1 VSILGEAFAS
11 SYVDVRAAA
20 KRNRSDPSGGRGSRP
35 VRPATSPGNFPSA
48 DGVYNDSREA
58 PVATSILDLNAQKT
72 AVTDSEDLAL
82 VRALREGSERAYE
95 TLLLRFQQP
104 VYNLALRLLNDPS
117 DASDVVQ
124 EVFLKVFRNVGHFRG
139 QSSLKTWIFRIAI
152 NEAHNQRRWF
162 FRHRHREVGIEDEQE
177 EARSR
182 ADTLADSTQSP
193 FDYVVDRENL
203 ALIEDALSRIN
214 PTFRAAVVLRD
225 ITDLSYEETAEVLQ
239 VSLGTVKSRIMR
251 GREALRQE
259 LGKKLQSQ
267 PVMHWL
273 PKTAE

>member
-1 VSILGEAFAS
+1 M
-11 SYVDVRAAA
+11 
-20 KRNRSDPSGGRGSRP
+20 
-35 VRPATSPGNFPSA
+35 
-48 DGVYNDSREA
+48 
-58 PVATSILDLNAQKT
+58 ATSILDLNPAKVS
-72 AVTDSEDLAL
+72 ATDSDDLVL
-82 VRALREGSERAYE
+82 VCALRDGSERAYE

-177 EARSR
+177 DSRSR
-182 ADTLADSTQSP
+182 ADTLADAAQSP
-193 FDYVVDRENL
+193 YDYVLNQEQQSLVE
-203 ALIEDALSRIN
+203 EALSRIN

-225 ITDLSYEETAEVLQ
+225 IMDLSYEEVAEILQ
-239 VSLGTVKSRIMR
+239 VSLGTVKSRILR
-251 GREALRQE
+251 GREALRLE
-259 LGKKLQSQ
+259 LEKKLQSQ